1 MRSFLNQ
8 KLPLLHKAFEQRG
21 VPFSY
26 IHRDV
31 ISEGRVKV
39 PVEFE
44 SIIAD
49 VEKRQEPLPS
59 HYFQTELTKA
69 RAALGKNLDADLN
82 AGAFAELVAWSL
94 TTEAWGL
101 EPWHS
106 YFGPFGSWINVDGRK
121 AFAPAVDQ
129 VDEAIFWHWA
139 SRIGQFRHP
148 ALEAR
153 YADLCW
159 DLART
164 VGNAKPDFRHA
175 VAAVDAY
182 LEGVS
187 SGLVTEF
194 HEQIASAS
202 RALDIAR
209 QIRDNERS
217 EAAIVMLLELHDKA
231 VAGEGWWWKTYD
243 RLIADR
249 ALTDDRRAHLAQSLE
264 GLAANYAD
272 TANPEKF
279 DPFQLESVSER
290 LQAYYNRVGS
300 RPDVVRLHETVGR
313 AFEHTADLGDNLRA
327 SSMLQSAENAYLDAG
342 KPEDAKRARIAR
354 IKAIEASREEMQSF
368 ETTQTI
374 TKEEME
380 AFISTVV
387 TDNPLHTFARIAN
400 QFVPEVAQI
409 EAQIK
414 KGGEEGE
421 ASIMDFIPIA
431 IMAKDHQAAMLGGV
445 EDDLDGRVIHQAQ
458 QNVQWTSPYLHRAL
472 QAAIEKHEL
481 NPYAVTGFAE
491 RSGLF
496 EDSSF
501 ILEGVSA
508 WFAHDHMKA
517 IHVLVPQV
525 ERALRTITGKLGE
538 PVTRKHPTMLHREIA
553 IGMGEMFGNKVVKE
567 TLGVDLTLYFK
578 LIYSDPRGLNLRNSI
593 AHGTLE
599 RGMVNAVISDLLI
612 HSLLVLGLWYQLS
625 DHRKRKVAGS

>member
-1 MRSFLNQ
+1 M
-8 KLPLLHKAFEQRG
+8 
-21 VPFSY
+21 
-26 IHRDV
+26 
-31 ISEGRVKV
+31 KV
-39 PVEFE
+39 PVEIE

-49 VEKRQEPLPS
+49 VETRQEPLQS
-59 HYFQTELTKA
+59 HYFQTELMKA

-82 AGAFAELVAWSL
+82 AGAFAELVAWTL

-106 YFGPFGSWINVDGRK
+106 YFGPFGSWISIDGKK
-121 AFAPAVDQ
+121 AFSPAVDQ
-129 VDEAIFWHWA
+129 ADEAIFHHWT
-139 SRIGQFRHP
+139 SRVGQFSHP
-148 ALEAR
+148 GLQAR

-159 DLART
+159 ELART

-175 VAAVDAY
+175 IAAFDAY
-182 LEGVS
+182 LEGVTR
-187 SGLVTEF
+187 GLVTEF

-209 QIRDNERS
+209 QVRDNDRS
-217 EAAIVMLLELHDKA
+217 EAAIIMLLQLHDKA

-243 RLIADR
+243 RLIADKV
-249 ALTDDRRAHLAQSLE
+249 LTDDRRAYLAQSLE
-264 GLAANYAD
+264 GLAADYAD
-272 TANPEKF
+272 AANPEKF

-290 LQAYYNRVGS
+290 LQAYYSRVGS
-300 RPDVVRLHETVGR
+300 RPDVVRLQETVGR
-313 AFEHTADLGDNLRA
+313 AFEHTASLGDNMRA

-342 KPEDAKRARIAR
+342 KPEDAKRARVAR

-380 AFISTVV
+380 AFVSTVV

-400 QFVPEVAQI
+400 QFVPEVAQV

-414 KGGEEGE
+414 KGGDGEG
-421 ASIMDFIPIA
+421 SIMDFIPIA

-445 EDDLDGRVIHQAQ
+445 EDDLDGRVIHHAQ

-472 QAAIEKHEL
+472 QAAIDKHEL

-501 ILEGVSA
+501 LLEGVGA

-517 IHVLVPQV
+517 IHVLVPQI

-538 PVTRKHPTMLHREIA
+538 PVTRKHPTMLDREIA
-553 IGMGEMFGNKVVKE
+553 IGMGEIFGNKVVKD
-567 TLGVDLTLYFK
+567 TLGTDMTLYFK

-599 RGMVNAVISDLLI
+599 RGMINAVISDLLI
-612 HSLLVLGLWYQLS
+612 HSLLVLGLWDQLA
-625 DHRKRKVAGS
+625 DYRKKKAAGS

>member
-1 MRSFLNQ
+1 M
-8 KLPLLHKAFEQRG
+8 
-21 VPFSY
+21 
-26 IHRDV
+26 
-31 ISEGRVKV
+31 KV

-44 SIIAD
+44 NIIAD

-59 HYFQTELTKA
+59 HYFQTELMKA
-69 RAALGKNLDADLN
+69 RTTLGSDLDADLN
-82 AGAFAELVAWSL
+82 AGAFAELVAWTL

-106 YFGPFGSWINVDGRK
+106 YFGPFGSWISIDGKK

-129 VDEAIFWHWA
+129 VDEAIFRHWA
-139 SRIGQFRHP
+139 SRVGQFRHP
-148 ALEAR
+148 GLQAR

-159 DLART
+159 ELART

-182 LEGVS
+182 LGGVS

-194 HEQIASAS
+194 HEQIASVS

-209 QIRDNERS
+209 QIRDNDRS
-217 EAAIVMLLELHDKA
+217 EAAIVTLMQLHDKA

-243 RLIADR
+243 RLIADK
-249 ALTDDRRAHLAQSLE
+249 ALTDYRRAYLAQSLE
-264 GLAANYAD
+264 GLAADYAD
-272 TANPEKF
+272 TASAEKF

-290 LQAYYNRVGS
+290 LQAYYNRVGR
-300 RPDVVRLHETVGR
+300 RPDVVRLQETVGR
-313 AFEHTADLGDNLRA
+313 AFEHTAGLGDNLRA

-342 KPEDAKRARIAR
+342 NQEDAKRARIAR

-380 AFISTVV
+380 AFVSTVV
-387 TDNPLHTFARIAN
+387 TDRPLHTFARIAN

-409 EAQIK
+409 EARIK
-414 KGGEEGE
+414 KGGEDGEG
-421 ASIMDFIPIA
+421 SIMDFIPIA

-445 EDDLDGRVIHQAQ
+445 EDDLDGRVIHRAQ
-458 QNVQWTSPYLHRAL
+458 QNVQWTSPYLHRTL

-501 ILEGVSA
+501 LLEGVGA
-508 WFAHDHMKA
+508 WFALDHMKA

-538 PVTRKHPTMLHREIA
+538 PVARKHPTMPDREIA
-553 IGMGEMFGNKVVKE
+553 IGMGEIFGNKVVKD
-567 TLGVDLTLYFK
+567 TLGADLTLYFK

-599 RGMVNAVISDLLI
+599 RGMINAVISDLLI
-612 HSLLVLGLWYQLS
+612 HSLLVLGLWDQLA
-625 DHRKRKVAGS
+625 DHRKKKAAGG